1 MFKEKVINVNN
12 LNLFLKNFD
21 YTILKL
27 NVQKNEEKF
36 DIFINSIKNYFG
48 QDILLE
54 SNGNSI
60 FLEDVLLNKMTNE
73 TIDIIYNHENLIDID
88 FNDKEVLKKYN
99 LKRNPFTT
107 LIINSIKSD
116 KKILKNDQSLFELNI
131 KDLHFLF
138 SKKKTNLEYLIDNLT
153 NINNDYTKIV
163 LSNLLS
169 DFYINNLL
177 NIKSKNYLFKS
188 NFDILLNNTNSH
200 QYSYPLNIE
209 AYILNL
215 ICDSKTKKIS
225 NDFIKLIN
233 NKDIL
238 KSNISALERVIF
250 ILSTS
255 SNYNSEYIN
264 EYKEKVKESENYKI
278 ISEIYHETYSKFY
291 TDRLNLMSNYLNDL
305 GKILKIFPLM
315 NVETF
320 FSFNSAN
327 EWLLDNLN
335 NLIGDIKNCNINKNN
350 DSLIVDKLRGRN
362 IINVNLPEFN
372 ERYILNFNEEE
383 SFSKENVFIFKTQ
396 VIFSLL
402 LNSNGECSDNNFNYF
417 KCLLNKNK
425 DNLGVSSLLKI
436 DKIYKD
442 IKNRKYLNEFQQVD
456 FNRIDEIYNFVNE
469 LSNIQKLKNKKIK
482 I

>member
-1 MFKEKVINVNN
+1 MIFLNKLISKALKENIIDIDFFKLNSSVKLNENNLKYIFNQKKSLSDEDLIRYLKNNLYIDEDVLNYMFKEKVININN
-12 LNLFLKNFD
+12 LNLFLQNFD
-21 YTILKL
+21 YTMLKL
-27 NVQKNEEKF
+27 NVKENEEKF
-36 DIFINSIKNYFG
+36 DIFINIIKDYFG

-60 FLEDVLLNKMTNE
+60 FLEDVLLNIMTNK
-73 TIDIIYNHENLIDID
+73 TIDIIYNYENLIDID
-88 FNDKEVLKKYN
+88 FNDKGVLKQYN

-138 SKKKTNLEYLIDNLT
+138 SKKKTNLEYFIDNLT

-177 NIKSKNYLFKS
+177 NVKSKEYFFKS
-188 NFDILLNNTNSH
+188 NFDILLNNKNSY

-215 ICDSKTKKIS
+215 ICDSKAERFS
-225 NDFIKLIN
+225 RDFIKLIN

-255 SNYNSEYIN
+255 SKYKSEYIN

-278 ISEIYHETYSKFY
+278 ISETYHETYSKFY
-291 TDRLNLMSNYLNDL
+291 TEQLNLLSNYLNDL
-305 GKILKIFPLM
+305 GKILKIFSLM
-315 NVETF
+315 NIETF

-335 NLIGDIKNCNINKNN
+335 NLIDDIKNCNIKKNN
-350 DSLIVDKLRGRN
+350 DFLIADKLRGRAKH
-362 IINVNLPEFN
+362 
-372 ERYILNFNEEE
+372 
-383 SFSKENVFIFKTQ
+383 S
-396 VIFSLL
+396 
-402 LNSNGECSDNNFNYF
+402 
-417 KCLLNKNK
+417 
-425 DNLGVSSLLKI
+425 
-436 DKIYKD
+436 
-442 IKNRKYLNEFQQVD
+442 
-456 FNRIDEIYNFVNE
+456 
-469 LSNIQKLKNKKIK
+469 
-482 I
+482 